1 MVSAFAPKS
10 GGGRLGTDRRRFHRG
25 SVVIAA
31 EWWRSPLAVLITGES
46 GTGKELFARERP
58 VRRGS
63 RAGGS
68 RLVSG

>member
-1 MVSAFAPKS
+1 M
-10 GGGRLGTDRRRFHRG
+10 
-25 SVVIAA
+25 AA

-58 VRRGS
+58 VQRGS